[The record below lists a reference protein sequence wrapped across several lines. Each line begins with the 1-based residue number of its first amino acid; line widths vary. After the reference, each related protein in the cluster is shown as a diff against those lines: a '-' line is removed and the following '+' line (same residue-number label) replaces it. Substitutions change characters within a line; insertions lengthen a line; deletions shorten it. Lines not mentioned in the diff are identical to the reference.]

1 MASMGIGHPK
11 TVTNS
16 AYLIAGFFFGRIF
29 MHRDFHYLRFYRECM
44 HAKIACPWQAALYP
58 AGRLITRQS

>member
-1 MASMGIGHPK
+1 MAPVGIGHPK

-16 AYLIAGFFFGRIF
+16 AYFIDGFYFGRIF
-29 MHRDFHYLRFYRECM
+29 MHKDYRYLRFYRDYM
-44 HAKIACPWQAALYP
+44 HAKIACPWRAALYP

>member
-16 AYLIAGFFFGRIF
+16 AYLIDGFYFGRIF
-29 MHRDFHYLRFYRECM
+29 MHSNFRYLRFFWDCM